1 MSQTINFDR
10 TWDIVVVEYERVA
23 KLHAGATRRALARLG
38 DRKLVVI
45 QFLFHAN
52 ARQGFCKCIE
62 LGRPELTFECLV
74 CAFPG
79 EFSDNIL
86 AKARRE
92 LRLAGVDIE
101 VAIRN
106 CLALAGD
113 HSAAS

>member
-1 MSQTINFDR
+1 M
-10 TWDIVVVEYERVA
+10 VEYERVA

-45 QFLFHAN
+45 RFLYDAN
-52 ARQGFCKCIE
+52 GRDGFCKCIE

-79 EFSDNIL
+79 EFSEDIV

-92 LRLAGVDIE
+92 LRRAGVDVE

-106 CLALAGD
+106 CLALAGH